1 MARIAVC
8 LEYNAQV
15 VNVIVADGDDPA
27 PNGTFLVPLPDDSLV
42 GPGWTFDGIDFIAP
56 PPEEEPEQVEG

>member
-15 VNVIVADGDDPA
+15 INVIIADGDDPA
-27 PNGTFLVPLPDDSLV
+27 PNGTFLISLPDDSPV
-42 GPGWTFDGIDFIAP
+42 GPGWTFDGIDFTP
-56 PPEEEPEQVEG
+56 PPEEG